1 MGQILQQR
9 RLYCKVIYMC
19 LLNDFDNSEINIEL
33 KFTNHFKP
41 MYAMT
46 VHKAQGMTIDRTYS
60 IYKRKRMQHDMLY
73 VALTRTS
80 KEEYVNFCEIDLLKP
95 YVGYI
100 YRYSHNGKSYTGST
114 VNIKRRKEDH
124 KTNTTNKF
132 GRAIQ
137 RYGYKQFKFEIIDTI
152 QFSDTSEL
160 HGLEN
165 QYIIKYDSINN
176 GYNWRQNEK
185 HDV

>member
-1 MGQILQQR
+1 
-9 RLYCKVIYMC
+9 
-19 LLNDFDNSEINIEL
+19 
-33 KFTNHFKP
+33 

-46 VHKAQGMTIDRTYS
+46 VHKAQGMTINRPDS
-60 IYKRKRMQHDMLY
+60 IYKYNRMQHGMLY

-80 KEEYVNFCEIDLLKP
+80 KKEYVNFCEISLLKP

-100 YRYSHNGKSYTGST
+100 YRYSYNGKSYIGST
-114 VNIKRRKEDH
+114 TDIKRRKEDH

-137 RYGYKQFKFEIIDTI
+137 RYGYKQFNFEILEKL
-152 QFSDTSEL
+152 QYSNKSEL
-160 HGLEN
+160 YDLEN

-176 GYNWRQNEK
+176 GYNCRRNEK
-185 HDV
+185 TDN

>member
-1 MGQILQQR
+1 
-9 RLYCKVIYMC
+9 
-19 LLNDFDNSEINIEL
+19 
-33 KFTNHFKP
+33 
-41 MYAMT
+41 
-46 VHKAQGMTIDRTYS
+46 
-60 IYKRKRMQHDMLY
+60 MQHDMLY

-80 KEEYVNFCEIDLLKP
+80 KEEYVNFCEIDFLKP

-100 YRYSHNGKSYTGST
+100 YRYSHNGKSYIGST

-160 HGLEN
+160 HDLETSTPLN
-165 QYIIKYDSINN
+165 TIVSIMCTLGDNT
-176 GYNWRQNEK
+176 QNMLHTTYFIFSYLYK
-185 HDV
+185 